1 MCDYSLTDN
10 PAESDMPT
18 EAEPWQPVDLSE
30 VEEKMGKLSTK
41 EGAFTPHE
49 KSTKE
54 SASTTPLDSTSH
66 EKSTSTE
73 AVEAKAEAPPSPPA
87 QQDDVDFG
95 SEPEEVALK
104 VPLVSAQVTLPGKD
118 AEKGEATLPAS
129 PSTEE
134 TPKPK
139 GAPEAKAP
147 PAAKSVAKAPPPG
160 AQSRMEDLLKLKP
173 FLRIEPDVD
182 SDAAA
187 AAASGPKAA
196 GFTGF
201 TPPSRAASLSKSA
214 LKPRAKSKSASR
226 PPSKGPEKTTS
237 PKRGSTS
244 PPRQPEPQEQP
255 KRKKTVGA
263 ISSSYFT
270 GYTPSDLY
278 PAPKY
283 QFDHM
288 PRDLHSRYWKQE
300 FLAWTLRDLKRS
312 WGVDSRAFVNLHV
325 GLYLYD
331 ATAKYP
337 IAHPRAF
344 AACSVAGDANL
355 PERFCCWTCRKQVP
369 EGEVKTLWPDMFTF
383 TQHWHVEHASDLNTE
398 WTTLALYGGVTIPD
412 LAWELLGIDLEE
424 TPLPRAAEALPTLP
438 RVMPHKRSGHNPR
451 IYGHP
456 WNVHQP
462 LVQYRRPVPPS
473 HPPPSHMLPSLNVR
487 DSEFTYESSSTSL
500 PLMAVNKTLRA
511 LPDSSAAA
519 SEKPVIL
526 KAAPSSQRTKVPL
539 PQSTAPSTSAASGST
554 DSAGQAEEVPLF
566 KRPKELEQ
574 EGTKFQTQ
582 RPAHGFTLMGWQN
595 PLGLWAKHLQR
606 QIAGFTTP
614 SEGVYRYSCDRE
626 EWHSQQCKPSALRT
640 WFLRMEE
647 HVFYLFTIKCV
658 ASVSLTSRSS
668 LSAKDREKAL
678 AMCLVAERD
687 LRDELSTMKTFMYPD
702 SLLPYVTSTLE
713 HIKGVIELRVP
724 MAEGATFPLA
734 PRWSREEMPI
744 DDDWERTMY
753 REL

>member
-1 MCDYSLTDN
+1 
-10 PAESDMPT
+10 MPT

-41 EGAFTPHE
+41 EGSFTTSKESASTTHE

-54 SASTTPLDSTSH
+54 SVSTTPLYSTSH

-73 AVEAKAEAPPSPPA
+73 QVEAKAEAPPSPPA

-104 VPLVSAQVTLPGKD
+104 TPLVSTQVTLPGQEV
-118 AEKGEATLPAS
+118 EKGEAALPAS

-139 GAPEAKAP
+139 GAPEVKAP
-147 PAAKSVAKAPPPG
+147 PAAKSTAKAPPPG
-160 AQSRMEDLLKLKP
+160 AQSMLEDLLKLKP
-173 FLRIEPDVD
+173 FLRVAADED
-182 SDAAA
+182 SDAA

-214 LKPRAKSKSASR
+214 LKPRSKSKSAPR

-398 WTTLALYGGVTIPD
+398 WTAMALYGGVTVPD

-438 RVMPHKRSGHNPR
+438 RVMPHKSSGHNPTHLR
-451 IYGHP
+451 
-456 WNVHQP
+456 
-462 LVQYRRPVPPS
+462 
-473 HPPPSHMLPSLNVR
+473 
-487 DSEFTYESSSTSL
+487 TSL
-500 PLMAVNKTLRA
+500 ECTPAFGAV
-511 LPDSSAAA
+511 SSACT
-519 SEKPVIL
+519 SFT
-526 KAAPSSQRTKVPL
+526 PSSFTH
-539 PQSTAPSTSAASGST
+539 ASII
-554 DSAGQAEEVPLF
+554 ERE
-566 KRPKELEQ
+566 
-574 EGTKFQTQ
+574 
-582 RPAHGFTLMGWQN
+582 
-595 PLGLWAKHLQR
+595 R
-606 QIAGFTTP
+606 Q
-614 SEGVYRYSCDRE
+614 
-626 EWHSQQCKPSALRT
+626 
-640 WFLRMEE
+640 
-647 HVFYLFTIKCV
+647 
-658 ASVSLTSRSS
+658 
-668 LSAKDREKAL
+668 
-678 AMCLVAERD
+678 
-687 LRDELSTMKTFMYPD
+687 
-702 SLLPYVTSTLE
+702 
-713 HIKGVIELRVP
+713 
-724 MAEGATFPLA
+724 
-734 PRWSREEMPI
+734 
-744 DDDWERTMY
+744 
-753 REL
+753 